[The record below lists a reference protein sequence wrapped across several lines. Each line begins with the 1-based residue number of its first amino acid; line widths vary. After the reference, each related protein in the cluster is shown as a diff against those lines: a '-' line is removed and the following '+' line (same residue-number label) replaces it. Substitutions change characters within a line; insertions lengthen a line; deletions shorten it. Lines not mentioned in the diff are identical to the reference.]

1 MFDFTSNAQVLKK
14 ETQYSRLLLV
24 CYFNPGQRQSLWYP
38 LLGPF
43 LPRLLPLRRTL
54 RRLLLVSIQPPL
66 ISVLAL
72 LRRPLTCPVL
82 LGDVVDTLAR

>member
-24 CYFNPGQRQSLWYP
+24 CYFNPGQRQSLWCP
-38 LLGPF
+38 L
-43 LPRLLPLRRTL
+43 LPRLFPLRRTL
-54 RRLLLVSIQPPL
+54 RRLLLVSTQPLL
-66 ISVLAL
+66 ISVLTL